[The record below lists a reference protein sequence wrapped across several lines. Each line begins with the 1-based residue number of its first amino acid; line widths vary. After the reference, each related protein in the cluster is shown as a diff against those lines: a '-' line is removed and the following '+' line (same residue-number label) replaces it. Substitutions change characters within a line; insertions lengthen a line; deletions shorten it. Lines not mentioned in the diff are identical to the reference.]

1 MIFYFSVLASVS
13 AKGSVVPGH
22 IGCIHVYKVNINPEI
37 DAKRSRF
44 MRLDIN
50 RESREHRDLYL
61 CISVTMCYMCAL
73 PVRRDA

>member
-1 MIFYFSVLASVS
+1 MIFYFSVLASIS

-37 DAKRSRF
+37 DTKRSRF

-50 RESREHRDLYL
+50 RESREHRYLYL